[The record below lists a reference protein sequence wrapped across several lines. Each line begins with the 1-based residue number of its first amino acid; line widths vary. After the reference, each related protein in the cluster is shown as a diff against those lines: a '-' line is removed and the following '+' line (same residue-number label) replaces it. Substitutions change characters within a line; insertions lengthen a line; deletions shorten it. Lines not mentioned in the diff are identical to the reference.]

1 MAAAMESK
9 SELLARGAR
18 VETYLG
24 TCLEDVAMPEHL
36 RQAMEYSLL
45 AGGKRLRPVL
55 CLAWAELFGAAEENI
70 LPFAAGIECIH
81 TYSLIHD
88 DLPAMDDDDLRRGKP
103 SSHKRFGEALAI
115 LAGDGLLNEAF
126 TLMLTSRV
134 PAPCLVSA
142 MQSMADASGARG
154 MVGGQVLD
162 LEYTGLQNI
171 HLEQLRAMHAQK
183 TGALIRS
190 SCACGAI
197 LAGASLD
204 DQMRASRYG
213 AAIGLAFQV
222 VDDILDVVGDEQD
235 LGKPVGSDQE
245 LGKNTY
251 PALLGLDASMELA
264 RQQVVKA
271 QAELV
276 LFTGPVKNFLSGL
289 AGYIVERVN

>member
-1 MAAAMESK
+1 MVSTPGSK

-18 VETYLG
+18 VEAFLG
-24 TCLEDVAMPEHL
+24 TCLHTDAIPENL

-55 CLAWAELFGAAEENI
+55 CLAWAELFGAAEEDV

-103 SSHKRFGEALAI
+103 SSHKQFGEALAI

-126 TLMLTSRV
+126 TLMLASHV
-134 PAPCLVSA
+134 PAGVMVAA
-142 MQSMADASGARG
+142 MRSMADASGPRG

-162 LEYTGLQNI
+162 MEYTGLADI
-171 HLEQLRAMHAQK
+171 RLDQLRAMHAQK

-190 SCACGAI
+190 SCTCGAI
-197 LAGASLD
+197 LAGASLE
-204 DQMRASRYG
+204 DQVRAGRYG

-222 VDDILDVVGDEQD
+222 VDDVLDVVGNEKD
-235 LGKPVGSDQE
+235 LGKPVGSDQG

-251 PALLGLDASMELA
+251 PALIGLEASMDLA
-264 RQQVVKA
+264 RKQIALA
-271 QAELV
+271 QGELEP
-276 LFTGPVKNFLSGL
+276 FTGPVKDFLSGL
-289 AGYIVERVN
+289 AGYIAERVQ

>member
-1 MAAAMESK
+1 MPSNPQTR
-9 SELLARGAR
+9 SELRARGAR
-18 VETYLG
+18 VESFLA
-24 TCLEDVAMPEHL
+24 TCLHDGAIPENL

-55 CLAWAELFGAAEENI
+55 CLAFAELSGTPEEAV

-103 SSHKRFGEALAI
+103 SNHKRFGEALAI

-126 TLMLTSRV
+126 TLMLRSQI
-134 PAPCLVSA
+134 PAGNLVAA
-142 MQSMADASGARG
+142 MGSMAEASGPRG

-162 LEYTGLQNI
+162 MEYTGREDISLD
-171 HLEQLRAMHAQK
+171 QLRAMHARK

-190 SCACGAI
+190 SCLCGAL
-197 LAGASLD
+197 LAGASPEE
-204 DQMRASRYG
+204 QHRAAEYG

-222 VDDILDVVGDEQD
+222 VDDVLDVVGDEKD
-235 LGKPVGSDQE
+235 LGKPVGSDQG

-251 PALLGLDASMELA
+251 PALIGLEASMDLA
-264 RQQVVKA
+264 RKQIA
-271 QAELV
+271 AARAELGS
-276 LFTGPVKNFLSGL
+276 FTGPVKDFLSGL
-289 AGYIVERVN
+289 AGYIVERMH